1 MVAFLLLYNWKS
13 SNYFFCKLEK
23 SFFMSLKSLLHW
35 SYIFPLLTLAYYF
48 FGIVDDNAW
57 LATLGSFLLISSVLA
72 AVHHAE
78 VVAHK
83 VGEPFGTII
92 LAIAI
97 TVLEVGLIVSLMVA
111 GGKETSTLARDTVF
125 AAVML
130 ILNGILGAC
139 LLVGGLK
146 FKEQFFARTSGNMAL
161 ISLVAIVVMTLILPN
176 YTTTEL
182 SATFS
187 KAQLIFFS
195 VASLVIYSTFLMVQ
209 TVRHRNYFLPEDDEP
224 HADPPTNFV
233 STMSLIFLLIC
244 LGVVVVMAKG
254 LSPTIESVVHNLGA
268 PQALVGVIIAA
279 VVLLPEG
286 MAAIKAARRNQFQT
300 SLNLALGSAI
310 ASIGLTIPCV
320 AVVSILYDMPLVLGL
335 DIKSM
340 VLLALSLYTVMLSLS
355 RGKTNILY
363 GVVLLVNL
371 LAYIFT
377 VIVP

>member
-1 MVAFLLLYNWKS
+1 
-13 SNYFFCKLEK
+13 
-23 SFFMSLKSLLHW
+23 MSLKSLLHW
-35 SYIFPLLTLAYYF
+35 SFIFPLLSLIYYLLGVTDDSPLLA
-48 FGIVDDNAW
+48 V
-57 LATLGSFLLISSVLA
+57 LGGVLLITSVLG

-97 TVLEVGLIVSLMVA
+97 TVLEVGLIVSLMIA
-111 GGKETSTLARDTVF
+111 GGKETHTLARDTVF

-139 LLVGGLK
+139 LLVGGIK

-176 YTTTEL
+176 YTTSEL

-187 KAQLIFFS
+187 KTQLIFFS
-195 VASLVIYSTFLMVQ
+195 LASLVIYSTFLMVQ
-209 TVRHRNYFLPEDDEP
+209 TVRHRNYFLPENDDEP
-224 HADPPTNFV
+224 HAEPPTNLE
-233 STMSLIFLLIC
+233 STMSLIFLIIC
-244 LGVVVVMAKG
+244 LGVVVFLAKA
-254 LSPTIESVVHNLGA
+254 LSPQIENMVHNFGA

-310 ASIGLTIPCV
+310 ASIGLTVPCV
-320 AVVSILYDMPLVLGL
+320 AVVSIIYEMPLLLGL

-340 VLLALSLYTVMLSLS
+340 VLLALSLYTVMLSLN

-371 LAYIFT
+371 FAYIFT

>member
-1 MVAFLLLYNWKS
+1 MQIKT
-13 SNYFFCKLEK
+13 
-23 SFFMSLKSLLHW
+23 LLHW
-35 SYIFPLLTLAYYF
+35 SFIFPILALVYYLLGVADETPLLA
-48 FGIVDDNAW
+48 I
-57 LATLGSFLLISSVLA
+57 LGGALLISAVLA

-97 TVLEVGLIVSLMVA
+97 TVLEVGLIVSLMMA
-111 GGKETSTLARDTVF
+111 GGKETYTLARDTVF

-130 ILNGILGAC
+130 ILNGILGIC
-139 LLVGGLK
+139 LLVGGIK

-176 YTTTEL
+176 YTTSEL

-195 VASLVIYSTFLMVQ
+195 IASLVIYSTFLMVQ
-209 TVRHRNYFLPEDDEP
+209 TVRHRNYFLPDGDEET
-224 HADPPTNFV
+224 HAIPPSNFD
-233 STMSLIFLLIC
+233 SCMSLIFLILC
-244 LGVVVVMAKG
+244 LGVVVFLAKS
-254 LSPTIESVVHNLGA
+254 LSPQIESMVHSLGA

-279 VVLLPEG
+279 VVLMPEG
-286 MAAIKAARRNQFQT
+286 LAALKAARRNQFQT

-320 AVVSILYDMPLVLGL
+320 AVVSIIYEMPLLLGL
-335 DIKSM
+335 DLKSM
-340 VLLALSLYTVMLSLS
+340 VLLALSLYTVMLSLN

-371 LAYIFT
+371 FAYIFT

>member
-1 MVAFLLLYNWKS
+1 
-13 SNYFFCKLEK
+13 
-23 SFFMSLKSLLHW
+23 MSLKSLFHW
-35 SYIFPLLTLAYYF
+35 SYIFPLLSLAYYL

-57 LATLGSFLLISSVLA
+57 MATLGGLLLISSVLA

-130 ILNGILGAC
+130 ILYGILGAC

-146 FKEQFFARTSGNMAL
+146 FKEQFFARTSGNIAL

-209 TVRHRNYFLPEDDEP
+209 TVRHRNYFLPDDDEP
-224 HADPPTNFV
+224 HADPPNNIV
-233 STMSLIFLLIC
+233 SVMSLVFLLIC
-244 LGVVVVMAKG
+244 LGVVVVMAKA
-254 LSPTIESVVHNLGA
+254 LSPTIESVVHNFGA

-320 AVVSILYDMPLVLGL
+320 AVVSIIYEMPLLLGL

>member
-1 MVAFLLLYNWKS
+1 
-13 SNYFFCKLEK
+13 
-23 SFFMSLKSLLHW
+23 MSLKSLLHW